1 MTESISKVEQSNAN
15 NEPSTRDGEDM
26 TKNGNREPE
35 PDEKPRL
42 SGLAA
47 TLQRLRETGELAL
60 HKRRQQTGRGK
71 SVQLADDDD
80 DDNGIDK
87 DGNGNGNGIQN
98 KAYKPHVN
106 LAYVDDQGNELTPKE
121 SFRMLCHKFHGNYP
135 GRNKNEKRL
144 LKILENKRLRELQ
157 DSNDTPLAA
166 VAALRN
172 ETQKLGNAHVV
183 LSGTQAFQTVPTK
196 IETPGSTGED
206 STSTAPRRKRHRDD
220 AGASGD
226 EREGSASAS
235 VAAKIDEK
243 VEFTIGTPG
252 VKPAKMRRRQ

>member
-1 MTESISKVEQSNAN
+1 MTKYITNVEQSEAN
-15 NEPSTRDGEDM
+15 NVPSARDGEDKM
-26 TKNGNREPE
+26 KTGNTQPE

-47 TLQRLRETGELAL
+47 TLQRLRETGELAQ
-60 HKRRQQTGRGK
+60 HKQRQQTGRGK
-71 SVQLADDDD
+71 SVQHADDDD
-80 DDNGIDK
+80 DDDGIDNS
-87 DGNGNGNGIQN
+87 GNANGSQSKG
-98 KAYKPHVN
+98 YKPHVN
-106 LAYVDDQGNELTPKE
+106 LTYVDDQGNELTPKE
-121 SFRMLCHKFHGNYP
+121 AFRMLCHKFHGNYP
-135 GRNKNEKRL
+135 GKNKNEKRL

-183 LSGTQAFQTVPTK
+183 LSGTQAFQTAPTESK
-196 IETPGSTGED
+196 TLGSTGED
-206 STSTAPRRKRHRDD
+206 SSTVGAQRKRHRDD

-226 EREGSASAS
+226 ERDGNASAS

-243 VEFTIGTPG
+243 VEFTIGAPG